1 MRFKKGTKVEV
12 LTKSSVPSGAWRSA
26 EILSGNGHYYT
37 VMNDTDHC
45 STERVQRKSM
55 RPEPPPV
62 QVLHSWAPGDVLEV
76 FESCSWKMAI
86 VSKVLEEGCVL
97 VRLLG
102 SSLKVKA
109 NKCDIRV
116 RQSWQ
121 DNEWIT
127 VGQANLKGE
136 YVSSESKD
144 KLNESHVLSMKGPK
158 KRTYSLVEP
167 HNPLKF
173 LKRTE
178 EEEDDRESVASSV
191 GSCNMDGLST
201 VSFGPIETSNSS
213 DTESS
218 SCGGHRGIKNKK
230 LSSPAKDSE
239 AGDVHRLELDEY
251 RSSIERLHA
260 SGPNITWEQETWITN
275 LRLRLNISNE
285 EHLMQIKN
293 LISDDNS
300 TTYR

>member
-1 MRFKKGTKVEV
+1 MRFKKRTKVEV

-37 VMNDTDHC
+37 VMYDGNDGGT
-45 STERVQRKSM
+45 TERVPRKSM
-55 RPEPPPV
+55 RPEPPPL
-62 QVLHSWAPGDVLEV
+62 QVLQSWAPGDVLEV
-76 FESCSWKMAI
+76 FERCSWKKAI
-86 VSKVLEEGCVL
+86 VSKVLENDCVL

-102 SSLKVKA
+102 SLLKIKA
-109 NKCDIRV
+109 NKSDIRV

-127 VGQANLKGE
+127 VGQGT
-136 YVSSESKD
+136 SQTSTG
-144 KLNESHVLSMKGPK
+144 KLGRRKVQRNGPILWLNHTK
-158 KRTYSLVEP
+158 KNKKTI
-167 HNPLKF
+167 
-173 LKRTE
+173 
-178 EEEDDRESVASSV
+178 ESVASSV
-191 GSCNMDGLST
+191 GSCNMDMDGLST
-201 VSFGPIETSNSS
+201 VSFGPIETGNSS

-218 SCGGHRGIKNKK
+218 SCVYTSIKIKK
-230 LSSPAKDSE
+230 YNFPANSSE
-239 AGDVHRLELDEY
+239 AADVVHMLELDEY

-285 EHLMQIKN
+285 EHLMQIRN
-293 LISDDNS
+293 LISVDNS